1 LGYDNEKIEDCNVTS
16 DLFMMVERANSLA
29 DQKEMTNKN
38 LINRQK
44 STEVGSH
51 FSSKLNQFK

>member
-1 LGYDNEKIEDCNVTS
+1 MCNENEKLDDCNITS

-29 DQKEMTNKN
+29 DQKEMTNKK

-44 STEVGSH
+44 STEVGSQ
-51 FSSKLNQFK
+51 FSQFK